1 MVAEILNRAEIQ
13 FEQKDRIDEIVRRDK
28 NRPAALFG
36 ELQALGVSGELCGAI
51 MEITGAQE

>member
-1 MVAEILNRAEIQ
+1 MNRAEIQ
-13 FEQKDRIDEIVRRDK
+13 FEQKDRIDEIVRRDR